1 MSYLFKNN
9 KFNTIL
15 IIVTLYYIFLY
26 PQSFYTLI
34 IGSISSDHLIQTQKY
49 IINFFTNFV
58 IHIYNLGHG
67 LIYLQPQYTLHY
79 IHFIFL
85 LIFLTEKI
93 LLKNFC
99 KKFICYSL

>member
-49 IINFFTNFV
+49 IVNFFTNFDYPY
-58 IHIYNLGHG
+58 IYNLGHG
-67 LIYLQPQYTLHY
+67 LIFNLNTLC
-79 IHFIFL
+79 ITSILFFIN
-85 LIFLTEKI
+85 IF
-93 LLKNFC
+93 
-99 KKFICYSL
+99 